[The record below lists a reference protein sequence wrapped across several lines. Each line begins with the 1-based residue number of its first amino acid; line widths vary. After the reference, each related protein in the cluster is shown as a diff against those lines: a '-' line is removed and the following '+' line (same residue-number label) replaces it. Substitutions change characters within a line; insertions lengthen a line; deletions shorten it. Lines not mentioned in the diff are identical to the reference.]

1 MRTLFFNLLVIL
13 SLVPMVVH
21 ATTKTL
27 ETYVQQLVE
36 HPEVL
41 EILSRSNSNAELASA
56 EMGLPDPVIILGVD
70 NLPVNDPSFDKY
82 LPSSKVYGFK
92 QAFPNYSLR
101 KAMSSKKSQLSKQEK
116 LMASYIKS
124 KLEYMLVSTLIKLD
138 KVEKQQKIAKVQL
151 SNYKELESYFKGRLE
166 SGSGV
171 YWRFSQVD
179 VERSLVEQKINNLIA
194 EQDEIEGELI
204 RLVGEVPKVK
214 VYEIVST
221 EWSSVDDMYPV
232 SIAQEKVAV
241 KGYDVEAANAAYGFN
256 YGVQALYKER
266 ESGQNFDGEDWF
278 SIQATVSI
286 PLWSK
291 WNQAPKKRAAL
302 AQQNE
307 SEQRLE
313 KVKRIYL
320 KEMKTLQSKRD
331 AALKNVHILHSKN
344 LALKDMISAA
354 ERTYESGE
362 TSLDAVL
369 ESQIS
374 RLSIQS
380 QLEEERFKH
389 MSLLAKIN
397 SYIRK

>member
-1 MRTLFFNLLVIL
+1 
-13 SLVPMVVH
+13 MVVH